1 MLIYIIFFVFN
12 SSFYRFLGLMVIS
25 VIGIIIGIICR
36 KDVGGIKTKCCRT
49 KKPIDGEKH
58 NADTGSPG
66 EEIPLNKM
74 A

>member
-1 MLIYIIFFVFN
+1 
-12 SSFYRFLGLMVIS
+12 MVIS

-58 NADTGSPG
+58 NTETGSPG